1 MASPIQVPANVDV
14 ITLVSD
20 MASVGAAIQAQLRS
34 QSANDAVISINI
46 VRQDNGN
53 GCVAIITL
61 EHAP

>member
-20 MASVGAAIQAQLRS
+20 MASVGAAIQTQLRS

-46 VRQDNGN
+46 VRNDNGN
-53 GCVAIITL
+53 DCVAIITL